1 MPERRFTPD
10 RATYIRAHVLLA
22 VVGGIAATV
31 VLYAMGNPHGW
42 VGIVA
47 AVLGIGLRGAYLK
60 SEELGHVW
68 TLTETDIEGPG
79 GQRIPLA
86 SIEKVRVIGSAAQ
99 VITHDGHKHLIKFL
113 AEPAAAKAAIEAALS
128 RRAA

>member
-1 MPERRFTPD
+1 MSERRFTAD

-22 VVGGIAATV
+22 VLGGIVATG

-47 AVLGIGLRGAYLK
+47 AILGIGLRGAYLM

-68 TLTETDIEGPG
+68 TLTGTDIEGPEG
-79 GQRIPLA
+79 RRIALD
-86 SIEKVRVIGSAAQ
+86 SIARVRVIGSAAQ

>member
-1 MPERRFTPD
+1 MSERRFTAD

-22 VVGGIAATV
+22 VVGGIAATA

-47 AVLGIGLRGAYLK
+47 AILGIGVRGAYLM

-68 TLTETDIEGPG
+68 TLTATDLKGPG
-79 GQRIPLA
+79 GRRVALGDIARVRI
-86 SIEKVRVIGSAAQ
+86 IGSAAQ
-99 VITHDGHKHLIKFL
+99 VITRDGDKHLIKFL
-113 AEPAAAKAAIEAALS
+113 SEPAAAKAAIEAALS

>member
-22 VVGGIAATV
+22 VVGGIVATV

-47 AVLGIGLRGAYLK
+47 AVLGIGVRGAYLM

-68 TLTETDIEGPG
+68 TLTETDIEGPEG
-79 GQRIPLA
+79 RRIALD
-86 SIEKVRVIGSAAQ
+86 SIARVRVIGSAAQ
-99 VITHDGHKHLIKFL
+99 VISHDGHKHLIKFL